1 MDYLIKVEVVGD
13 YGLRAVGFMDDEDTV
28 MLSIEDS
35 AMHLSSEE
43 VKHGAMLVDIAAEQ
57 LDILRAA
64 EVKAS
69 QE

>member
-43 VKHGAMLVDIAAEQ
+43 VKHGMMLVEIATEQ
-57 LDILRAA
+57 LEILRRA
-64 EVKAS
+64 EAIANA
-69 QE
+69 E